1 MNWLDD
7 YVRPTL
13 KTLGMGGGKEVPDN
27 LWTQCP
33 SCQKMMFKKQ
43 LDEALHVC
51 QHCGHHLRVPVDI
64 RLASLFDDTGYEV
77 LPTPTVTPDP
87 LKFKAKKA
95 YAQQIKENSRR
106 SGTQEAIVV
115 ANGEIGGN
123 SALAAVFNGEFI
135 GGSMGRAVGEAFV
148 QACQRAVQQ
157 NAGFIV
163 FTNSGG
169 ARMQEG
175 ALSLMQMPRTT
186 IGVQMLREAGLPYIV
201 VMTNPTYGG
210 VTASLAMLGDIHLAE
225 PGAMIGFAGRRV
237 IEDTIR
243 EKLPDDFQTAESNH
257 KFGLIDQVVS
267 RSEMRDRLISLLGYM
282 MPPKQDGGSHDAA
295 TVQSSELAPASANEL
310 GSKS

>member
-13 KTLGMGGGKEVPDN
+13 KTLGMGGGKEVPDD

-43 LDEALHVC
+43 LDDSLYVC
-51 QHCGHHLRVPVDI
+51 QHCDHHLRVPVDV
-64 RLASLFDDTGYEV
+64 RLNALFDDGNYEM
-77 LPTPTVTPDP
+77 LPTPKVVPDP
-87 LKFKAKKA
+87 LKFKAKKS
-95 YAQQIKENSRR
+95 YAQQIKENARR
-106 SGTQEAIVV
+106 SGAEEAISV
-115 ANGEIGGN
+115 AKGPIGGKPVVV
-123 SALAAVFNGEFI
+123 AVFNGDFM

-148 QACQRAVQQ
+148 LGCELAVRE

-186 IGVQMLREAGLPYIV
+186 IGVQMLREEGLPYIV

-210 VTASLAMLGDIHLAE
+210 VTASFAMLGDVHLAE

-237 IEDTIR
+237 IEGTIR
-243 EKLPDDFQTAESNH
+243 EALPDDFQTAESNH
-257 KFGLIDQVVS
+257 KHGLIDQVVS
-267 RSEMRDRLISLLGYM
+267 RGELRDRLNSLLGYM
-282 MPPKQDGGSHDAA
+282 MPGKGSA
-295 TVQSSELAPASANEL
+295 
-310 GSKS
+310 

>member
-13 KTLGMGGGKEVPDN
+13 KTLGMGGGKEVPDD

-43 LDEALHVC
+43 LDDSLHVC
-51 QHCGHHLRVPVDI
+51 QHCDHHLRVPVDV
-64 RLASLFDDTGYEV
+64 RLDALFDDGNYEM
-77 LPTPTVTPDP
+77 LPTPKVVADP
-87 LKFKAKKA
+87 LKFKAKKS
-95 YAQQIKENSRR
+95 YAQQIKENARR
-106 SGTQEAIVV
+106 SGAEEAISV
-115 ANGEIGGN
+115 AKGHIGGKPVVV
-123 SALAAVFNGEFI
+123 AVFNGDFM

-148 QACQRAVQQ
+148 QGCELAVRE

-186 IGVQMLREAGLPYIV
+186 IGVQMLREEGLPYIV

-210 VTASLAMLGDIHLAE
+210 VTASFAMLGDVHLAE

-237 IEDTIR
+237 IEGTIR
-243 EKLPDDFQTAESNH
+243 EALPDDFQTAESNH
-257 KFGLIDQVVS
+257 KHGLIDQVVS
-267 RSEMRDRLISLLGYM
+267 RGELRDRLNSLLGYM
-282 MPPKQDGGSHDAA
+282 MPGKN
-295 TVQSSELAPASANEL
+295 PA
-310 GSKS
+310 